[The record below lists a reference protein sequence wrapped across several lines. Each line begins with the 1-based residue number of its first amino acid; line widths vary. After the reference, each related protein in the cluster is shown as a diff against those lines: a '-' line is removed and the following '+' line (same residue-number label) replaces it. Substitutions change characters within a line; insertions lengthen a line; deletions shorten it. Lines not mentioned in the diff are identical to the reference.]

1 LSELHMRNKWRFPS
15 KNVEERDLVVVR
27 EDNLSP
33 KEWRLVRVQR
43 FYLGNDG
50 KAQVVDL
57 TTSR

>member
-1 LSELHMRNKWRFPS
+1 MRNKWRFPS

-33 KEWRLVRVQR
+33 KEWRLARVQR